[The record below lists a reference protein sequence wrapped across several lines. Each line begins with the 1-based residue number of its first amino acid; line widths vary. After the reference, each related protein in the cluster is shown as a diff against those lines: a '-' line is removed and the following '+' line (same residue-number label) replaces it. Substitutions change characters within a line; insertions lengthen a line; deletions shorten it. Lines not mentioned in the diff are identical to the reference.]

1 MKIIDIDIDSSKT
14 QLTIE
19 LTLFLLKILTKNEQ
33 FIQKVMIYDNLDKT
47 IEELFDSLLPRY
59 QVGVATKMSVSDFI
73 FDCVTNAIK

>member
-47 IEELFDSLLPRY
+47 IEERFDSLLPRY
-59 QVGVATKMSVSDFI
+59 QVGVATKMRVSDFI

>member
-59 QVGVATKMSVSDFI
+59 QVGVATKMRVSDFT